1 MNTGVGN
8 PLGEWRSRMTFVLSL
23 ASATVG
29 MGSVWRF
36 SYLSGEYGGGPFVV
50 AYVCFLLLLGV
61 PLLIA
66 ELVLGRQGMG
76 SIVDSVSR
84 AAERSRSSRAWV
96 LLPWLACIA
105 GGLLLSLYA
114 VVAGWSL
121 VYATAM
127 YDGSFSAASMFN
139 AGQYFEALVN
149 DSDRM
154 VLAQTAFLLCTVVV
168 VTAGV
173 RRGIGL
179 LSWLLVPTLLA
190 GLVLLVQYSL
200 ANGNASAAGK
210 FLFPIQWLDFNRE
223 ALLMALG
230 QAFLTLGIGVGTGIS
245 YGSYAPVRVP
255 IGRSVLAVALFD
267 TLVAIAMGLA
277 IFPLVFASHLLP
289 SMGPGLM
296 FVSMPYAFGNMVN
309 GEAFGALFFSLV
321 ALVALGSAIAILEPV
336 TGAIKQRFGLR
347 RGTSA
352 LVVGAAVWALAY
364 GSAVTL
370 APSSHG
376 AAPDLLRWIDRL
388 AGGVLLPLVALGTAL
403 LVGWRLGR
411 PLLRAQL
418 YRESPLFFSLWY
430 FLLRYIAPLGIALVM
445 AAALLTT

>member
-105 GGLLLSLYA
+105 GVLLLSLYA

>member
-1 MNTGVGN
+1 VNTGVGN

-105 GGLLLSLYA
+105 GVLLLSLYA

-210 FLFPIQWLDFNRE
+210 FLFSIQWLDFNRE

>member
-1 MNTGVGN
+1 VSSGLGN

-23 ASATVG
+23 ACATVG

-50 AYVCFLLLLGV
+50 AYVVFLLLLGV

-76 SIVDSVSR
+76 SVVESINR
-84 AAERSRSSRAWV
+84 AVERSRLRPVWRVLPWFICATGV
-96 LLPWLACIA
+96 LLLA
-105 GGLLLSLYA
+105 LYV
-114 VVAGWSL
+114 VVAGWAL
-121 VYATAM
+121 VYAAAM
-127 YDGSFSAASMFN
+127 YAGSFNAASMFN
-139 AGQYFEALVN
+139 AGQYFQALVE
-149 DSDRM
+149 DGDRM
-154 VLAQTAFLLCTVVV
+154 LLGQTLFLAGAVAVVG
-168 VTAGV
+168 AGV
-173 RRGIGL
+173 RRGIGFL
-179 LSWLLVPTLLA
+179 AWLLVPTLLA

-210 FLFPIQWLDFNRE
+210 FLFSVQWLDFNSE

-230 QAFLTLGIGVGTGIS
+230 QAFFTLGVGVGTGIS
-245 YGSYAPVRVP
+245 YGSYAPVRAP

-277 IFPLVFASHLLP
+277 IFPLVFASHLVP

-296 FVSMPYAFGNMVN
+296 FISLPYAFGNMLN
-309 GEAFGALFFSLV
+309 GEVFGALFFALV
-321 ALVALGSAIAILEPV
+321 VLVALGSAIAILEPV

-347 RGTSA
+347 RVTSA
-352 LVVGAAVWALAY
+352 VIVGAVVWLLAY
-364 GSAVTL
+364 AAAATL
-370 APSSHG
+370 APSSRG
-376 AAPDLLRWIDRL
+376 TAPDLFRHMDQL
-388 AGGVLLPLVALGTAL
+388 AGGVLLPLAALGTAL

-418 YRESPLFFSLWY
+418 YRESPQFFSLWY
-430 FLLRYIAPLGIALVM
+430 FLLRYIAPLGILLVM
-445 AAALLTT
+445 ATALLTE

>member
-105 GGLLLSLYA
+105 GVLLLSLYA

-210 FLFPIQWLDFNRE
+210 FLFSIQWLDFNRE

-388 AGGVLLPLVALGTAL
+388 AGGVLLPLVA
-403 LVGWRLGR
+403 
-411 PLLRAQL
+411 
-418 YRESPLFFSLWY
+418 
-430 FLLRYIAPLGIALVM
+430 
-445 AAALLTT
+445 

>member
-105 GGLLLSLYA
+105 GVLLLSLYA

-154 VLAQTAFLLCTVVV
+154 VLAQTAFLLCAVVV

-210 FLFPIQWLDFNRE
+210 FLFSIQWLDFNRE

-296 FVSMPYAFGNMVN
+296 FISMPYAFGNMVN

>member
-105 GGLLLSLYA
+105 GVLLLSLYA

-210 FLFPIQWLDFNRE
+210 FLFSIQWLDFNRE

>member
-105 GGLLLSLYA
+105 GVLLLSLYA

-154 VLAQTAFLLCTVVV
+154 VLAQTAFLLCAVVV

-210 FLFPIQWLDFNRE
+210 FLFSIQWLDFNRE

>member
-105 GGLLLSLYA
+105 GVLLLSLYA

-154 VLAQTAFLLCTVVV
+154 VLAQTAFLLCAVVV

>member
-105 GGLLLSLYA
+105 GVLLLSLYA

-154 VLAQTAFLLCTVVV
+154 VLAQTAFLLCAVVV

-210 FLFPIQWLDFNRE
+210 FLFSFN
-223 ALLMALG
+223 G
-230 QAFLTLGIGVGTGIS
+230 WILT
-245 YGSYAPVRVP
+245 A
-255 IGRSVLAVALFD
+255 
-267 TLVAIAMGLA
+267 
-277 IFPLVFASHLLP
+277 
-289 SMGPGLM
+289 
-296 FVSMPYAFGNMVN
+296 
-309 GEAFGALFFSLV
+309 
-321 ALVALGSAIAILEPV
+321 
-336 TGAIKQRFGLR
+336 R
-347 RGTSA
+347 RC
-352 LVVGAAVWALAY
+352 
-364 GSAVTL
+364 
-370 APSSHG
+370 
-376 AAPDLLRWIDRL
+376 
-388 AGGVLLPLVALGTAL
+388 
-403 LVGWRLGR
+403 
-411 PLLRAQL
+411 
-418 YRESPLFFSLWY
+418 
-430 FLLRYIAPLGIALVM
+430 
-445 AAALLTT
+445 